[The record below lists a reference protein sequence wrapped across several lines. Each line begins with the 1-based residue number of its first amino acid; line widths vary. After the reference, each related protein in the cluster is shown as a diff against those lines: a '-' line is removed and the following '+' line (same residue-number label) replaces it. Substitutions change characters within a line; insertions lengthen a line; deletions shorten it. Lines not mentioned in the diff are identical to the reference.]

1 MLIVEWSKVD
11 HEGCRKVCLADD
23 VAARIDAVCDA
34 LGTAE
39 RAEVNHRPLRVEEGM
54 MVVDLFA
61 AAADHE
67 GRKVRLADDV
77 AARIDAVRDALG
89 TAERAEVDDRTAA
102 VDDRALPEA
111 CIRGDTGHLAAG
123 IDRMGDPERI
133 GGRCAERA
141 ELGRRIRHRADRSSD
156 RERGHEQGCA
166 HGQPHDQDERH
177 VWAVPRP
184 FDR

>member
-1 MLIVEWSKVD
+1 MVHEVDGGLPYVEVRLADDVACRIDCPGDALGPAERAEVDHRPIAVEEGMLIVEWSKVD

-77 AARIDAVRDALG
+77 AARIDAV
-89 TAERAEVDDRTAA
+89 
-102 VDDRALPEA
+102 
-111 CIRGDTGHLAAG
+111 
-123 IDRMGDPERI
+123 
-133 GGRCAERA
+133 
-141 ELGRRIRHRADRSSD
+141 
-156 RERGHEQGCA
+156 
-166 HGQPHDQDERH
+166 
-177 VWAVPRP
+177 
-184 FDR
+184 